1 MLKKIIIVVTGII
14 IITVFSASWYFSSVV
29 MYPNRGVCSKNHFV
43 YCTDPSEVNLSFENV
58 SFKSNDGLNLKGWF
72 VPSGKSVKG
81 IVMVHGHGA
90 NKREGL
96 RWLSALNK
104 AGFNVLLFDL
114 RNSGDSD
121 KAFTSMS
128 YYERNDVIS
137 AVDYM
142 ERVKGIKKIGL
153 FGVSMG
159 GATGI
164 YSMSMDKRVAAGI
177 FEASYADL
185 NDLMTQ
191 MAKRDFGLPRFPVV
205 SLALIFFEIR
215 TNSDRKD
222 ISPEKV
228 IGSISPRPVFIMH
241 SSNDPYIP
249 YSHGE
254 RNFSKAIEP
263 KEMWTYSN
271 SKHAQAWQA
280 DTVYAEK
287 RVTGFFTKYI
297 K

>member
-1 MLKKIIIVVTGII
+1 MLKKIIIAVTALMLIA
-14 IITVFSASWYFSSVV
+14 VFSASWYFSSVV
-29 MYPNRGVCSKNHFV
+29 MYPNRGVCSKDHFV
-43 YCTDPSEVNLSFENV
+43 YCTDPSELKLSFENV
-58 SFKSNDGLNLKGWF
+58 SFKSIDGLTLKGWY
-72 VPSGKSVKG
+72 VPSGKSGKG

-114 RNSGDSD
+114 RNSGESD
-121 KAFTSMS
+121 KAFTSMG
-128 YYERNDVIS
+128 YYEKNDVVS

-142 ERVKGIKKIGL
+142 EKVKGIKKIGL

-164 YSMSMDKRVAAGI
+164 YAMSMDKRVAAGI

-191 MAKRDFGLPRFPVV
+191 MAKRDFGLPRFPIV
-205 SLALIFFEIR
+205 SLAMILFEIR
-215 TNSDRKD
+215 TNADRKD

-254 RNFSKAIEP
+254 RIYSKAKEP

-271 SKHAQAWQA
+271 KKHAEAWQVNPA
-280 DTVYAEK
+280 DAEK
-287 RVTGFFTKYI
+287 RVTGFFSRYVQ
-297 K
+297 